1 MWNSDE
7 VLEAEEEAAA
17 AVEGSERRLG
27 KERRKRKSRKSRRHR
42 RRSGD
47 AEDEEGRASG
57 TFGFNLS
64 SHFKIQTS
72 QITTEKKFA
81 NFCCLI

>member
-1 MWNSDE
+1 MRFW
-7 VLEAEEEAAA
+7 
-17 AVEGSERRLG
+17 
-27 KERRKRKSRKSRRHR
+27 RRKKKQLQPRKDQNGVSGRRDAREKSRKSRRHR

-64 SHFKIQTS
+64 SHFENQTREIS
-72 QITTEKKFA
+72 IENGFTGL
-81 NFCCLI
+81 CLLI